1 MAMIKTI
8 LLQVLNVGCVLSQ
21 STTGDSDTSLQEQ
34 MAQLQQQQ
42 LQMVK
47 VLDHL
52 LQNQHQQLN
61 KLNELYTSFSGN
73 PGM

>member
-1 MAMIKTI
+1 MIKTI

>member
-34 MAQLQQQQ
+34 MAQLHQQQ

>member
-73 PGM
+73 PSM